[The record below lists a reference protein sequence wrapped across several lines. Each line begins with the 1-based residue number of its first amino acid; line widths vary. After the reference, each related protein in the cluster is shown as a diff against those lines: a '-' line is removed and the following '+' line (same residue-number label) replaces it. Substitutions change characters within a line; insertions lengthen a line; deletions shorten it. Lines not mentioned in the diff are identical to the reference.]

1 VEILSREAQGPAAGA
16 DLRAGDL
23 IVSVNGHS
31 VDGIDALHRA
41 LGRVAPGTELQ
52 LSIVRRTQL
61 STVSLTARE
70 PP

>member
-1 VEILSREAQGPAAGA
+1 
-16 DLRAGDL
+16 
-23 IVSVNGHS
+23 VNGQS

-41 LGRVAPGTELQ
+41 LGRVAPGTQLH

-61 STVSLTARE
+61 IAVSLTARE